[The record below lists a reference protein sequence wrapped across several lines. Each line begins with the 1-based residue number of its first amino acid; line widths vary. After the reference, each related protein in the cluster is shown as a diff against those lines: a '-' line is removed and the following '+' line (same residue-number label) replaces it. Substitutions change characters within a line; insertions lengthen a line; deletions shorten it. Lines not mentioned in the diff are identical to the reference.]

1 MKPTNWL
8 SLIINPWVFASAILL
23 ALALFGTIVFILWY
37 SRPAV
42 ESSVPVTAVLNVLSA
57 PTATPLPPTPTST
70 PPATPTI
77 PAPPPGEIAIG
88 GYVQI
93 TGTGGDGL
101 RLRRSAGLEQPM
113 RLLGAEDEIFRVL
126 DGPQEL
132 DGYEWW
138 YLEGPYDTARSG
150 WAVANYLEA
159 IQGP

>member
-1 MKPTNWL
+1 MKPSNWL
-8 SLIINPWVFASAILL
+8 SSIFNPWVFASAILL
-23 ALALFGTIVFILWY
+23 ALALFGTIVFMLWY

-42 ESSVPVTAVLNVLSA
+42 ESAVPVTAVLNVLSA

-77 PAPPPGEIAIG
+77 PAPPSGEIAIG

-93 TGTGGDGL
+93 TGTGGNGL
-101 RLRRSAGLEQPM
+101 RLRSAAGLEQPM
-113 RLLGAEDEIFRVL
+113 RLLGAEDEIFLVL

-138 YLEGPYDTARSG
+138 YLEGPYDASRSG